1 MSNASE
7 QSAVTPRTGKPF
19 TFTRKR
25 TNADDAEFFPGTG
38 STLHFANRDV
48 DTFTARG
55 IPAGLLQSG
64 DEVVIAYKGT
74 TVFRGDVKTITDR
87 HGRGDDRIQDVTVA
101 GPWDKLQRLVF
112 RQTWNRAVKGGSPV
126 TFSTSRVIL
135 GQQPTGAA
143 QTMNAQVAEIVN
155 YAATKCGIT
164 LGANAAPALYL
175 PFDEARDITCAD
187 AIRRELRFFPKLIV
201 RFDYSSGTPE
211 LVVAAPSGSD
221 AAYVATVPKT
231 ERVYQYDAHPVS
243 CVDIAVDA
251 FDVVVGGKSA
261 SYHQIYPAGGNPDS
275 LDCLHITIPLEPGSA
290 STTNESFK
298 SETEDI
304 PSNLN
309 SVDWWKQK
317 HPRLANVAASTI
329 SITDAARSDSGE
341 NTVYPRIA
349 KATKGEIEE
358 AGLHCRV
365 TRFTCKCHI
374 VTTDYDEEDIELSM
388 DFLTTDARTRTYT
401 WQTGSESVDGET
413 LPDGLAQA
421 LYEQRAGALA
431 SEQMT
436 VRLGN
441 SLPVIG
447 DMADG
452 LILQSYDIDLADLTA
467 RLVFGRPEHL
477 SAEDMRSLLNG
488 FRQRGYAST
497 SRIRKEEADE
507 DADEADAPGGIP
519 PIASSEWAPGV
530 KAKTTI
536 KKAGANAGGVGAIKL
551 DAASVPQGKTM
562 EVKTLT
568 LKGAGENGADK
579 TLKVLSTENIEINP
593 AGGGSG
599 GGGGGGSATPLSD
612 AAPEPPVLD
621 HVGTTQNSASSG
633 NSGSAAR
640 ADHVHKLPA
649 TVVDTVN
656 VQTITGRKTFKT
668 SVTDFVDGNDNIRV
682 RISNFG
688 SGEIELLGSTP
699 HVDFHYGDASGG
711 ASFAQDYNVRIIN
724 NADGQVT
731 FLAPDGTTLSVRR
744 STQLADNA
752 STTSTE
758 FATMGWGNDKFLRK
772 TGIAAGGNITIT
784 DGTGDNAGKKVISAT
799 VPAHPA
805 TTTIDV
811 ITDISFVSENGQIK
825 AKLKKTKL
833 TVHGAVEVS
842 GTTNADLPL
851 YAQTVAVRGAYSTG
865 THKLTLDRLTG
876 VRVGSSNATTAQEV
890 TTATPH
896 TEG

>member
-7 QSAVTPRTGKPF
+7 QSAVTPRADRPF

-25 TNADDAEFFPGTG
+25 ANATSEFFPGAG

-55 IPAGLLQSG
+55 LPAGLLQSG

-201 RFDYSSGTPE
+201 RFDYSSSTPA
-211 LVVAAPSGSD
+211 LVVAAPIGSD

-261 SYHQIYPAGGNPDS
+261 SYHQYWPEREELLDD
-275 LDCLHITIPLEPGSA
+275 LDCLHITIPLAPGSA

-298 SETEDI
+298 SITEPVPTD
-304 PSNLN
+304 LN
-309 SVDWWKQK
+309 DTTWWMAK
-317 HPRLANVAASTI
+317 HPRLANIAATAITI
-329 SITDAARSDSGE
+329 SNGARDDATKT
-341 NTVYPRIA
+341 TVYPNIA

-365 TRFTCKCHI
+365 TRFTCTCHI
-374 VTTDYDEEDIELSM
+374 ETAEYDEEEIQLSM
-388 DFLTTDARTRTYT
+388 DFLTTDATGTEEHPRTYT

-519 PIASSEWAPGV
+519 PINSSEWAPGTT
-530 KAKTTI
+530 AKTTI

-551 DAASVPQGKTM
+551 DASSVPQGKTV

-579 TLKVLSTENIEINP
+579 TLKVLSTEDMELNPTGGVKSLNELTGDVTIEGGDGVEVEEEGQTIRISL
-593 AGGGSG
+593 AGDEG
-599 GGGGGGSATPLSD
+599 GGGYDPWNPGGD
-612 AAPEPPVLD
+612 D
-621 HVGTTQNSASSG
+621 SG
-633 NSGSAAR
+633 GDDDDGSGSIKRMGNCNQWSDDAPGNEDDSSTFNW
-640 ADHVHKLPA
+640 ADDC
-649 TVVDTVN
+649 TDVN
-656 VQTITGRKTFKT
+656 
-668 SVTDFVDGNDNIRV
+668 
-682 RISNFG
+682 
-688 SGEIELLGSTP
+688 
-699 HVDFHYGDASGG
+699 
-711 ASFAQDYNVRIIN
+711 
-724 NADGQVT
+724 
-731 FLAPDGTTLSVRR
+731 
-744 STQLADNA
+744 
-752 STTSTE
+752 
-758 FATMGWGNDKFLRK
+758 GW
-772 TGIAAGGNITIT
+772 
-784 DGTGDNAGKKVISAT
+784 
-799 VPAHPA
+799 
-805 TTTIDV
+805 
-811 ITDISFVSENGQIK
+811 
-825 AKLKKTKL
+825 
-833 TVHGAVEVS
+833 
-842 GTTNADLPL
+842 
-851 YAQTVAVRGAYSTG
+851 
-865 THKLTLDRLTG
+865 
-876 VRVGSSNATTAQEV
+876 
-890 TTATPH
+890 
-896 TEG
+896 

>member
-1 MSNASE
+1 MSNVSE
-7 QSAVTPRTGKPF
+7 QSAVAPRTGRPF
-19 TFTRKR
+19 TFTRQR
-25 TNADDAEFFPGTG
+25 GSATAEFFPGAG

-55 IPAGLLQSG
+55 LPAGLLQSG

-74 TVFRGDVKTITDR
+74 TVFKGDVKAITDR
-87 HGRGDDRIQDVTVA
+87 PGRGDDRVQDVTVA

-112 RQTWNRAVKGGSPV
+112 RQTWNRAVKGGSPI

-135 GQQPTGAA
+135 GQLPTGAA

-155 YAATKCGIT
+155 YAASKRAVT
-164 LGANAAPALYL
+164 LGANAAPLLYL

-201 RFDYSSGTPE
+201 RFDYSSANVSAPA

-221 AAYVATVPKT
+221 AAYAATVPKT

-261 SYHQIYPAGGNPDS
+261 SYHQIYPEDGNPDS
-275 LDCLHITIPLEPGSA
+275 LDCLHITIPLAPGSA

-298 SETEDI
+298 SVTEDI
-304 PSNLN
+304 PTNLN
-309 SVDWWKQK
+309 DKAWWMEK
-317 HPRLANVAASTI
+317 HPRLANVAASAITI
-329 SITDAARSDSGE
+329 SGAERSDSGE

-519 PIASSEWAPGV
+519 PINSSEWAPGTT
-530 KAKTTI
+530 AKITI
-536 KKAGANAGGVGAIKL
+536 KKAGANAGGGSIKL
-551 DAASVPQGKTM
+551 DAASVPQGKTV

-568 LKGAGENGADK
+568 IGSGTGA
-579 TLKVLSTENIEINP
+579 TTVKVLATEDVQVP
-593 AGGGSG
+593 G
-599 GGGGGGSATPLSD
+599 
-612 AAPEPPVLD
+612 AP
-621 HVGTTQNSASSG
+621 SASS
-633 NSGSAAR
+633 
-640 ADHVHKLPA
+640 
-649 TVVDTVN
+649 
-656 VQTITGRKTFKT
+656 ITGTKTEDVITGISFAFDSNSHQLIATLTKKKLTVIDTAAISGTAPTAALPLFALREAVVGSTYNPSDKTFKHVKAVF
-668 SVTDFVDGNDNIRV
+668 VT
-682 RISNFG
+682 
-688 SGEIELLGSTP
+688 GEYQPTEATDSTP
-699 HVDFHYGDASGG
+699 VFTAESHDTIYG
-711 ASFAQDYNVRIIN
+711 
-724 NADGQVT
+724 
-731 FLAPDGTTLSVRR
+731 
-744 STQLADNA
+744 
-752 STTSTE
+752 
-758 FATMGWGNDKFLRK
+758 
-772 TGIAAGGNITIT
+772 
-784 DGTGDNAGKKVISAT
+784 
-799 VPAHPA
+799 
-805 TTTIDV
+805 
-811 ITDISFVSENGQIK
+811 
-825 AKLKKTKL
+825 
-833 TVHGAVEVS
+833 
-842 GTTNADLPL
+842 
-851 YAQTVAVRGAYSTG
+851 
-865 THKLTLDRLTG
+865 
-876 VRVGSSNATTAQEV
+876 GS
-890 TTATPH
+890 
-896 TEG
+896 

>member
-19 TFTRKR
+19 TFTRR
-25 TNADDAEFFPGTG
+25 RGSATAEFFPGAG

-48 DTFTARG
+48 DTFTARSL
-55 IPAGLLQSG
+55 PTGLLQSG
-64 DEVVIAYKGT
+64 DEVVIAYNGT
-74 TVFRGDVKTITDR
+74 TVFKGDVKAITDR

-112 RQTWNRAVKGGSPV
+112 RQTWQRAVKGGSPI

-135 GQQPTGAA
+135 GQLPTGAA

-155 YAATKCGIT
+155 YAATKCGVT
-164 LGANAAPALYL
+164 LGANAAPLLYL

-201 RFDYSSGTPE
+201 RFNYASGTPA

-221 AAYVATVPKT
+221 AAYVATVHKT

-261 SYHQIYPAGGNPDS
+261 TFHQIYPPDGNPDS
-275 LDCLHITIPLEPGSA
+275 LDCLHITIPLAPGSA

-298 SETEDI
+298 SVTEDF
-304 PSNLN
+304 PNDLN
-309 SVDWWKQK
+309 DVDWWKEK
-317 HPRLANVAASTI
+317 HPRLANVAASAI
-329 SITDAARSDSGE
+329 RITDATRTPSR
-341 NTVYPRIA
+341 YPRIA

-358 AGLHCRV
+358 AGLHCEVSRV
-365 TRFTCKCHI
+365 TCKCKI
-374 VTTDYDEEDIELSM
+374 ETTDDEEDEIQLSM
-388 DFLTTDARTRTYT
+388 DFLTTDATTRTYT

-413 LPDGLAQA
+413 LPNGLAQA

-536 KKAGANAGGVGAIKL
+536 KKAGANAGGGTV
-551 DAASVPQGKTM
+551 TM
-562 EVKTLT
+562 DTT
-568 LKGAGENGADK
+568 
-579 TLKVLSTENIEINP
+579 
-593 AGGGSG
+593 
-599 GGGGGGSATPLSD
+599 
-612 AAPEPPVLD
+612 
-621 HVGTTQNSASSG
+621 GT
-633 NSGSAAR
+633 GSAAGSAKVEV
-640 ADHVHKLPA
+640 ADSTGNRKFAFDTAEIPAECTSGKLGVHTLEFKDNKGTTHAYHLICCDDVDLKGLQPA
-649 TVVDTVN
+649 PAASSIN
-656 VQTITGRKTFKT
+656 VTALTGTKTEDVITGISFAFDSNSHQLIATLTKKRVTVIDTAAISGNPPTAALPLFTLREAVVGSVYNPSDKTFKHVKAVF
-668 SVTDFVDGNDNIRV
+668 VT
-682 RISNFG
+682 
-688 SGEIELLGSTP
+688 GEYQPTETTDSTP
-699 HVDFHYGDASGG
+699 VFTAESHDTLYG
-711 ASFAQDYNVRIIN
+711 
-724 NADGQVT
+724 
-731 FLAPDGTTLSVRR
+731 
-744 STQLADNA
+744 
-752 STTSTE
+752 
-758 FATMGWGNDKFLRK
+758 
-772 TGIAAGGNITIT
+772 
-784 DGTGDNAGKKVISAT
+784 
-799 VPAHPA
+799 
-805 TTTIDV
+805 
-811 ITDISFVSENGQIK
+811 
-825 AKLKKTKL
+825 
-833 TVHGAVEVS
+833 
-842 GTTNADLPL
+842 
-851 YAQTVAVRGAYSTG
+851 
-865 THKLTLDRLTG
+865 
-876 VRVGSSNATTAQEV
+876 GS
-890 TTATPH
+890 
-896 TEG
+896 

>member
-1 MSNASE
+1 MANASE
-7 QSAVTPRTGKPF
+7 QNAVTPRTGKPF

-25 TNADDAEFFPGTG
+25 TNAADAEFYPGTG
-38 STLHFANRDV
+38 STLHFANRDT

-55 IPAGLLQSG
+55 LPAGLLQSG
-64 DEVVIAYKGT
+64 DEVVISYNGT
-74 TVFRGDVKTITDR
+74 TVFKGDVKAITDR
-87 HGRGDDRIQDVTVA
+87 HGRGDERIQDVTVA

-155 YAATKCGIT
+155 YAASKLENSIT
-164 LGANAAPALYL
+164 LGANAAPLLYL

-201 RFDYSSGTPE
+201 RFDYSSGTPA

-221 AAYVATVPKT
+221 AGHVATVPKT
-231 ERVYQYDAHPVS
+231 ERVYQYDAHPVA

-261 SYHQIYPAGGNPDS
+261 SYHQIYPEDGNPDS
-275 LDCLHITIPLEPGSA
+275 LDCLHITIPLAPGSA

-298 SETEDI
+298 SITE
-304 PSNLN
+304 PVPTNLN
-309 SVDWWKQK
+309 DKTWWMAK
-317 HPRLANVAASTI
+317 HPRLANIAATAITI
-329 SITDAARSDSGE
+329 SNGARNDA
-341 NTVYPRIA
+341 NNTTVYPNIA

-365 TRFTCKCHI
+365 TRFTCNCKI
-374 VTTDYDEEDIELSM
+374 ETTDDEEEEIQLSM
-388 DFLTTDARTRTYT
+388 DFLTTDATGTEEHPRTYT

-413 LPDGLAQA
+413 LPNGLARA

-519 PIASSEWAPGV
+519 PINSSEWQPGV

-551 DAASVPQGKTM
+551 DAASVPQGKTV

-568 LKGAGENGADK
+568 LKGAGSGGADK
-579 TLKVLSTENIEINP
+579 TLKVLATEDMEIDP
-593 AGGGSG
+593 SG
-599 GGGGGGSATPLSD
+599 GGGSSDTEDVVTGLTFAFDQSTNQLKATLTKKRVTVAKSESISGTAPTAALPLWKRNVVVGSTYYAGSTHKFTNNVVPGVAVGDTDPTPTAEDVFTAISHD
-612 AAPEPPVLD
+612 AAY
-621 HVGTTQNSASSG
+621 
-633 NSGSAAR
+633 
-640 ADHVHKLPA
+640 
-649 TVVDTVN
+649 
-656 VQTITGRKTFKT
+656 
-668 SVTDFVDGNDNIRV
+668 
-682 RISNFG
+682 
-688 SGEIELLGSTP
+688 GE
-699 HVDFHYGDASGG
+699 D
-711 ASFAQDYNVRIIN
+711 
-724 NADGQVT
+724 
-731 FLAPDGTTLSVRR
+731 
-744 STQLADNA
+744 
-752 STTSTE
+752 
-758 FATMGWGNDKFLRK
+758 
-772 TGIAAGGNITIT
+772 
-784 DGTGDNAGKKVISAT
+784 
-799 VPAHPA
+799 
-805 TTTIDV
+805 
-811 ITDISFVSENGQIK
+811 
-825 AKLKKTKL
+825 
-833 TVHGAVEVS
+833 
-842 GTTNADLPL
+842 
-851 YAQTVAVRGAYSTG
+851 
-865 THKLTLDRLTG
+865 
-876 VRVGSSNATTAQEV
+876 
-890 TTATPH
+890 
-896 TEG
+896 

>member
-7 QSAVTPRTGKPF
+7 QSAVTPRTDRPF

-25 TNADDAEFFPGTG
+25 ANAADAEFFPGTG

-55 IPAGLLQSG
+55 LPAGLLQSG

-135 GQQPTGAA
+135 GQYPTGIA
-143 QTMNAQVAEIVN
+143 QTMNAQVAEIVT
-155 YAATKCGIT
+155 YAASKCGIT
-164 LGANAAPALYL
+164 IGANAAPALYL

-201 RFDYSSGTPE
+201 RFNYASGTPA

-261 SYHQIYPAGGNPDS
+261 SYHQIYPADGDPDS
-275 LDCLHITIPLEPGSA
+275 LDCLHVMIPLAPGSA

-298 SETEDI
+298 SITEPVPTD
-304 PSNLN
+304 LN
-309 SVDWWKQK
+309 DKTWWMAK
-317 HPRLANVAASTI
+317 HPRLANVAASAI
-329 SITDAARSDSGE
+329 RITDAARSDSSE
-341 NTVYPRIA
+341 TTVYPNIA

-374 VTTDYDEEDIELSM
+374 ETAEYDEDEIQLSM
-388 DFLTTDARTRTYT
+388 DFLTTDATGTEEHPRTYT

-413 LPDGLAQA
+413 LPDGLAEA
-421 LYEQRAGALA
+421 LYKQRAGALA

-441 SLPVIG
+441 SLPAIG

-519 PIASSEWAPGV
+519 PINSSEWAPGTT
-530 KAKTTI
+530 AKTTI

-551 DAASVPQGKTM
+551 DAASVPQGKTV

-568 LKGAGENGADK
+568 LKGAGSGGADK
-579 TLKVLSTENIEINP
+579 TLKVLATEDMEIDP
-593 AGGGSG
+593 SG
-599 GGGGGGSATPLSD
+599 GGGSSDTEDVVTGLTFAFDQSTNQLKATLTKKRVTVTKSEAISGTAPTAALPLWKRNVVVGSMYDAGSTHKFTNNVVPGVAVGDTNPTPTAEDVFTAISHD
-612 AAPEPPVLD
+612 AAY
-621 HVGTTQNSASSG
+621 
-633 NSGSAAR
+633 
-640 ADHVHKLPA
+640 
-649 TVVDTVN
+649 
-656 VQTITGRKTFKT
+656 
-668 SVTDFVDGNDNIRV
+668 
-682 RISNFG
+682 
-688 SGEIELLGSTP
+688 GE
-699 HVDFHYGDASGG
+699 D
-711 ASFAQDYNVRIIN
+711 
-724 NADGQVT
+724 
-731 FLAPDGTTLSVRR
+731 
-744 STQLADNA
+744 
-752 STTSTE
+752 
-758 FATMGWGNDKFLRK
+758 
-772 TGIAAGGNITIT
+772 
-784 DGTGDNAGKKVISAT
+784 
-799 VPAHPA
+799 
-805 TTTIDV
+805 
-811 ITDISFVSENGQIK
+811 
-825 AKLKKTKL
+825 
-833 TVHGAVEVS
+833 
-842 GTTNADLPL
+842 
-851 YAQTVAVRGAYSTG
+851 
-865 THKLTLDRLTG
+865 
-876 VRVGSSNATTAQEV
+876 
-890 TTATPH
+890 
-896 TEG
+896 

>member
-1 MSNASE
+1 MANASE
-7 QSAVTPRTGKPF
+7 QNAVTPRTGKPF

-25 TNADDAEFFPGTG
+25 TNAADAEFYPGTG
-38 STLHFANRDV
+38 STLHFANRDT

-55 IPAGLLQSG
+55 LPAGLLQSG

-74 TVFRGDVKTITDR
+74 TVFKGDVKAITDR
-87 HGRGDDRIQDVTVA
+87 HGRGDDRVQDVTVA

-135 GQQPTGAA
+135 GQQPTGSA

-201 RFDYSSGTPE
+201 RFDYSSSTPA
-211 LVVAAPSGSD
+211 LVVTAPSGSD
-221 AAYVATVPKT
+221 AAYAAGISKA

-251 FDVVVGGKSA
+251 VDVVVGGKDA
-261 SYHQIYPAGGNPDS
+261 SYHQRYPTNGDPDS
-275 LDCLHITIPLEPGSA
+275 LDCLHVTIPLSPGSA

-298 SETEDI
+298 SVTEDI
-304 PSNLN
+304 PSDLN

-317 HPRLANVAASTI
+317 HPRLANVAASAI
-329 SITDAARSDSGE
+329 RITDAARSDSGE
-341 NTVYPRIA
+341 TTVYPRIA

-374 VTTDYDEEDIELSM
+374 ETAEYDEEEIQLSM

-413 LPDGLAQA
+413 LPDGLAEA
-421 LYEQRAGALA
+421 FYKQRAGALA

-519 PIASSEWAPGV
+519 PINSSEWAPGTT
-530 KAKTTI
+530 AKTTI

-551 DAASVPQGKTM
+551 DAASVPQGKTV

-579 TLKVLSTENIEINP
+579 TLEVLATEDMELFPGAGVTSLNELTGDVTIE
-593 AGGGSG
+593 GGDGVEVEEEGQTIRISLTGDEGDDDEG
-599 GGGGGGSATPLSD
+599 GGGYDPWNPGGD
-612 AAPEPPVLD
+612 D
-621 HVGTTQNSASSG
+621 
-633 NSGSAAR
+633 SGSG
-640 ADHVHKLPA
+640 D
-649 TVVDTVN
+649 D
-656 VQTITGRKTFKT
+656 
-668 SVTDFVDGNDNIRV
+668 
-682 RISNFG
+682 G
-688 SGEIELLGSTP
+688 SGSVNRMGNCNQWSDDVPGNEDDSST
-699 HVDFHYGDASGG
+699 F
-711 ASFAQDYNVRIIN
+711 NW
-724 NADGQVT
+724 ADDCTDV
-731 FLAPDGTTLSVRR
+731 
-744 STQLADNA
+744 N
-752 STTSTE
+752 
-758 FATMGWGNDKFLRK
+758 GW
-772 TGIAAGGNITIT
+772 
-784 DGTGDNAGKKVISAT
+784 
-799 VPAHPA
+799 
-805 TTTIDV
+805 
-811 ITDISFVSENGQIK
+811 
-825 AKLKKTKL
+825 
-833 TVHGAVEVS
+833 
-842 GTTNADLPL
+842 
-851 YAQTVAVRGAYSTG
+851 
-865 THKLTLDRLTG
+865 
-876 VRVGSSNATTAQEV
+876 
-890 TTATPH
+890 
-896 TEG
+896 

>member
-7 QSAVTPRTGKPF
+7 QSSVTPRTGKPF

-25 TNADDAEFFPGTG
+25 ANAADAEFFPGTG

-48 DTFTARG
+48 DTFIARSL
-55 IPAGLLQSG
+55 PAGLLQSG

-74 TVFRGDVKTITDR
+74 TVFRGDVKAITDR

-201 RFDYSSGTPE
+201 RFDYSSSTPA

-221 AAYVATVPKT
+221 AAYVAGISKA

-251 FDVVVGGKSA
+251 VDVVVGGKDA
-261 SYHQIYPAGGNPDS
+261 SYHQRYPTNGDPDS
-275 LDCLHITIPLEPGSA
+275 LDCLHVTIPLAPGSA

-298 SETEDI
+298 SVTEDI
-304 PSNLN
+304 PSDLN

-317 HPRLANVAASTI
+317 HPRLANVAASAI
-329 SITDAARSDSGE
+329 RITDAARSDSSE
-341 NTVYPRIA
+341 TTVYPRIA

-374 VTTDYDEEDIELSM
+374 ETAEYDEEEIQLSM

-519 PIASSEWAPGV
+519 PINSSEWAPGTT
-530 KAKTTI
+530 AKTTI

-551 DAASVPQGKTM
+551 DAASVPQGKTV

-568 LKGAGENGADK
+568 LKRAGTGGTDK
-579 TLKVLSTENIEINP
+579 AIKVLATEDMEIDH
-593 AGGGSG
+593 
-599 GGGGGGSATPLSD
+599 ATIPGPFEPLC
-612 AAPEPPVLD
+612 AATTHLLTGLSNCVFCAERQFID
-621 HVGTTQNSASSG
+621 CGTMA
-633 NSGSAAR
+633 
-640 ADHVHKLPA
+640 
-649 TVVDTVN
+649 
-656 VQTITGRKTFKT
+656 
-668 SVTDFVDGNDNIRV
+668 
-682 RISNFG
+682 
-688 SGEIELLGSTP
+688 
-699 HVDFHYGDASGG
+699 
-711 ASFAQDYNVRIIN
+711 
-724 NADGQVT
+724 
-731 FLAPDGTTLSVRR
+731 
-744 STQLADNA
+744 
-752 STTSTE
+752 
-758 FATMGWGNDKFLRK
+758 
-772 TGIAAGGNITIT
+772 
-784 DGTGDNAGKKVISAT
+784 ISAT
-799 VPAHPA
+799 ESSTGYVVLTLSHPPSA
-805 TTTIDV
+805 NAAFNANSAQVTIEA
-811 ITDISFVSENGQIK
+811 S
-825 AKLKKTKL
+825 LP
-833 TVHGAVEVS
+833 
-842 GTTNADLPL
+842 TNANDAVTKIPLFHLTNGVVDVDLR
-851 YAQTVAVRGAYSTG
+851 AVP
-865 THKLTLDRLTG
+865 TG
-876 VRVGSSNATTAQEV
+876 VLAR
-890 TTATPH
+890 
-896 TEG
+896 